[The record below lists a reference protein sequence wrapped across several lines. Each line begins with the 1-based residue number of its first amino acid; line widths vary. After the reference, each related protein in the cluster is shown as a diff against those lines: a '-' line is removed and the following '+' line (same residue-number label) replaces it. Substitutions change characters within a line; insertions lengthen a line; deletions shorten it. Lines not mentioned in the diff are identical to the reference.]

1 MFIQE
6 IFNTPSGLLIGGTLD
21 LDKNGLKDNLIAGL
35 AYRGGTGIS
44 GAAQILFRAAIAA
57 LLNEAYYGADYPG
70 ATSTSALIAKVN
82 EVLATNDRAQYLA
95 LASYYDYWNNAVH
108 ASLP

>member
-1 MFIQE
+1 MNRTKKLLSLSG
-6 IFNTPSGLLIGGTLD
+6 IFALLISVLNIIPAPAQTSGVALD
-21 LDKNGLKDNLIAGL
+21 FA
-35 AYRGGTGIS
+35 

-70 ATSTSALIAKVN
+70 ATSTSALITKVN
-82 EVLATNDRAQYLA
+82 EVLATNARAQYLA